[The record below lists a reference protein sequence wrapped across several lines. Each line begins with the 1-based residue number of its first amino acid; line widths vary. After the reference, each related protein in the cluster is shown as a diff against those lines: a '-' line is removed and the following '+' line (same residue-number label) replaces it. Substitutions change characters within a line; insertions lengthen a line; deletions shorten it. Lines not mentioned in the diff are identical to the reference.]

1 MGRMMVWV
9 LMLFGGGITSLW
21 MDWHWFRAWLFNPI
35 FHLLSLLIGVY
46 GLRLVMRASRN
57 TGRWLARNGREG
69 NIPRFETNKL
79 VTTGYYECMRHPMH
93 LGLLLFPVSFALI
106 LGSLSFIFIVAP
118 LEILFIIAMIK
129 VVEEPGAIR
138 KFGDQYR
145 SYQKQVPMFTV
156 RPSCLKQLFGRL

>member
-1 MGRMMVWV
+1 MGRIVVWL

-21 MDWHWFRAWLFNPI
+21 MDWHCFRAWLFNPI
-35 FHLLSLLIGVY
+35 LHLISLLIGVY

-69 NIPRFETNKL
+69 NIPRLETNKL
-79 VTTGYYECMRHPMH
+79 VTTGYYECMIHPMH

-138 KFGDQYR
+138 KFGNQYR
-145 SYQKQVPMFTV
+145 SYQKQDPTFTA
-156 RPSCLKQLFGRL
+156 RPSCLKQLFGIL